1 MQSLKTLVDDKGKKL
16 MHFTLVDELTNGY
29 ELNLFDKPLSE
40 LGSWQHPAIVNWNMP
55 VAENFHQ
62 TIGRVKRIYLR
73 HYLNAASLN
82 DQIFVGLQ
90 NALSLDKELRNYAID
105 WEFEG
110 LTEDFPIDRYSN
122 LVKQAWNGMRRLPFS
137 DKDIANTFRELFNL
151 CLICN
156 CDSFDGY
163 LVDGA
168 FNQWKADAFEIEI
181 ANSNHARSRAYCSK
195 KSLLSLIDKEW
206 VNSLKEKDKNI
217 SLTLTRA
224 LQITNKPSLIF
235 DFDGLV
241 NIFSVEI
248 IPSQL
253 ARGRELILYNPAH
266 LVTLGL
272 P

>member
-1 MQSLKTLVDDKGKKL
+1 
-16 MHFTLVDELTNGY
+16 
-29 ELNLFDKPLSE
+29 
-40 LGSWQHPAIVNWNMP
+40 
-55 VAENFHQ
+55 
-62 TIGRVKRIYLR
+62 
-73 HYLNAASLN
+73 
-82 DQIFVGLQ
+82 
-90 NALSLDKELRNYAID
+90 
-105 WEFEG
+105 
-110 LTEDFPIDRYSN
+110 
-122 LVKQAWNGMRRLPFS
+122 MRRLPFS

-151 CLICN
+151 CLISN
-156 CDSFDGY
+156 CDSFNGY
-163 LVDGA
+163 LVDSA

-195 KSLLSLIDKEW
+195 KSLLSLINKEW
-206 VNSLKEKDKNI
+206 VNSLKEKDENI
-217 SLTLTRA
+217 SLTLTLTRA
-224 LQITNKPSLIF
+224 LQINKPSLIF